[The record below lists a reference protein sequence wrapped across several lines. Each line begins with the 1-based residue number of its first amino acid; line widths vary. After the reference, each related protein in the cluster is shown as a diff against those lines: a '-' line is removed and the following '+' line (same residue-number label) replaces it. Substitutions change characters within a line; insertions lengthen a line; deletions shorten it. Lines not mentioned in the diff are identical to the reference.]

1 MSSSLPRRA
10 VEALLLAMAVA
21 TLLGLL
27 AWGPVGLSSRMHH
40 YADERT
46 IWGVPQAM
54 NVWTHLPL
62 IPLGLWGLWR
72 VRHLAGYDELRRV
85 WSLFFVCQILA
96 TIGGMFY
103 HWAPSDHMFVWDQMP
118 KSAACSLMACAFLAE
133 RMDPRWGSVPTVLIA
148 LGLNVVGGIWWLV
161 SPLWFGLGDLRPL
174 IWLEFMP
181 TLLVAAGAWSV
192 PGRLLTR
199 EDWMRSLAS
208 FVVAQTVDWAD
219 GPIFSALGGLSGHSI
234 RHLSLAVC
242 VGWIAYRLGCA
253 GLEQSE
259 QRTGG
264 VSEPMSVHGTQV
276 HQSWDHG
283 ESLRA

>member
-1 MSSSLPRRA
+1 
-10 VEALLLAMAVA
+10 MAIA
-21 TLLGLL
+21 TILGLL

-40 YADERT
+40 YADERI
-46 IWGVPQAM
+46 IWGVPHAM
-54 NVWTHLPL
+54 NVWTHIPL

-72 VRHLAGYDELRRV
+72 VASLKGYDELRRV
-85 WSLFFVCQILA
+85 WGLFFVCQILA
-96 TIGGMFY
+96 TVGGMVY

-133 RMDPRWGSVPTVLIA
+133 RMDPRWGAVSTVSVAI
-148 LGLNVVGGIWWLV
+148 GLNVLGGIWWLV
-161 SPLWFGLGDLRPL
+161 SPAWFGVGDLRPL
-174 IWLEFMP
+174 LWLEFMP

-199 EDWMRSLAS
+199 QDWMRSLAS

-253 GLEQSE
+253 GQERAPQDPGSVPAIADSSPNSRPPQQFGRLLGAAWSV
-259 QRTGG
+259 TGFARRDR
-264 VSEPMSVHGTQV
+264 S
-276 HQSWDHG
+276 
-283 ESLRA
+283 